1 MFINVVVRKSSLALL
16 IVALGARAA
25 LAQADAAGPPS
36 RTPALP
42 AQFEFAASWQ
52 PLGTEDVQ
60 NDSVPV
66 DYLGLALTDEGRT
79 RALSYDESQKSM
91 IERQCQGW
99 GAAYLVLGPFG
110 LRVSSQS
117 DPTTKRLVSYTID
130 AWEDWMTMTIWM
142 DDRPHPG
149 EHAMHTQAGF
159 TTGRWEGGA
168 LAAHTTHLK
177 AGFIRKTGVPLS
189 DQATIDWRFFRHGAV
204 LTVLMVARDPLYLVE
219 PEIIS
224 KGFRLSRA
232 PLDYRDPCMPGYEG
246 REPGDDV
253 PHFAPNENPFVDE
266 FIKLYNLP
274 REAVLGYPETVYPEY
289 RKKIKDTY
297 VLPPPCAADCGVAGN
312 FVRRRGP
319 TP

>member
-1 MFINVVVRKSSLALL
+1 
-16 IVALGARAA
+16 
-25 LAQADAAGPPS
+25 
-36 RTPALP
+36 
-42 AQFEFAASWQ
+42 
-52 PLGTEDVQ
+52 
-60 NDSVPV
+60 
-66 DYLGLALTDEGRT
+66 
-79 RALSYDESQKSM
+79 
-91 IERQCQGW
+91 
-99 GAAYLVLGPFG
+99 
-110 LRVSSQS
+110 
-117 DPTTKRLVSYTID
+117 VSYTID

-149 EHAMHTQAGF
+149 EHALHTQAGF

-189 DQATIDWRFFRHGAV
+189 DQATIDWRFFRHGDV
-204 LTVLMVARDPLYLVE
+204 LTVLMVARDPVHLVE

-224 KGFRLSRA
+224 KGFRLSRT
-232 PLDYRDPCMPGYEG
+232 PLDYRDPCVPGYEG

-297 VLPPPCAADCGVAGN
+297 VPPPPCAADCGVAGN